1 MQATIEIDL
10 GPLASEWEAV
20 AYRLPYPGD
29 NWLTSS
35 GVVRTASRQGEL
47 PSIPCIILRRKWVWP
62 SWLKARWY
70 CEDGDGIQRCC
81 KSTKPEAGEMTWR
94 SDNLLRIDPEFVD
107 LPKIGGDWRQ
117 SLRENP
123 NRKASPE

>member
-10 GPLASEWEAV
+10 GQLANDWE
-20 AYRLPYPGD
+20 
-29 NWLTSS
+29 
-35 GVVRTASRQGEL
+35 VVRIGRPRKGEQVVSGHMVLTAERDWATDNA
-47 PSIPCIILRRKWVWP
+47 IIVRRKWQWP

-70 CEDGDGIQRCC
+70 CEDGEGIQRCC
-81 KSTKPEAGEMTWR
+81 NSTKPEAGEMTWR